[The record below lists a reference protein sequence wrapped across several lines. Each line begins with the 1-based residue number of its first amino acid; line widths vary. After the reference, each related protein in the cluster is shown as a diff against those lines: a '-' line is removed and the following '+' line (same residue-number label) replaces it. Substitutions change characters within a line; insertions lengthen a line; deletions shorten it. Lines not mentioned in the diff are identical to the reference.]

1 LANDDLEAAMK
12 VSLAKYGGLAAGVFA
27 QRPPLA
33 VDSATLPAAA
43 AEELARLVAALEKDE
58 PKPPSG
64 RGADVM
70 SYLITVEDERGERT
84 FRATD
89 LGSSPAFKAL
99 QAFLSRQ

>member
-1 LANDDLEAAMK
+1 MK
-12 VSLAKYGGLAAGVFA
+12 VSLARHGGLAAGVFM
-27 QRPPLA
+27 QQPPLA
-33 VDSATLPAAA
+33 VDRAALPGAA
-43 AEELARLVAALEKDE
+43 AEQLARLVAALEKDE

-70 SYLITVEDERGERT
+70 SYRITVEDERGERT